1 MPIKWSAV
9 KVSEAADMMEE
20 FVNEA
25 AEPLE
30 QVRIVAREARQIAN
44 LPQYVDQDITR
55 LIGEI
60 DRAIGGSQWEPVGR
74 LRSCIAAIR
83 KSLPDG
89 SIEAEQERLKHGT
102 THSLMLGV

>member
-1 MPIKWSAV
+1 MPIKWSAL
-9 KVSEAADMMEE
+9 KVSAAADMMEE
-20 FVNEA
+20 FVNQA

-30 QVRIVAREARQIAN
+30 QVLIVAREARQIAH

-60 DRAIGGSQWEPVGR
+60 HRAIGGSHYEPEGR
-74 LRSCIAAIR
+74 LRGCIESIR

-89 SIEAEQERLKHGT
+89 SVEAEQERLKHGT
-102 THSLMLGV
+102 THSLI